1 MQRNLVMTV
10 IGDDRAGLVSALAT
24 VITAHS
30 GNWERSQM
38 AELAGKFAGI
48 LVVTVPA
55 EQVDALIT
63 ATRALDGLLDV
74 SVHEGAGPAAAGEK
88 PRHLA
93 ISVLGN
99 DHPGIVHEL
108 SSALSSRGLSIDK
121 VTTATR
127 EAPMAGGML
136 FEAHLEV
143 RLPHDIEVS
152 SIRSDLER
160 IAAELLVDLE
170 IDERHDATI

>member
-1 MQRNLVMTV
+1 MTI
-10 IGDDRAGLVSALAT
+10 IGDDRPGLVSALAN
-24 VITAHS
+24 VITAHG

-38 AELAGKFAGI
+38 TELAGKFAGI
-48 LVVTVPA
+48 LVVTVPS
-55 EQVDALIT
+55 EQVEALIA
-63 ATRALDGLLDV
+63 ATRALDGFLDV
-74 SVHEGAGPAAAGEK
+74 SVHEGAAPTTTAEK
-88 PRHLA
+88 PQHLA

-108 SSALSSRGLSIDK
+108 SSALGSRGLSIDK
-121 VTTATR
+121 ITTLTR

-143 RLPHDIEVS
+143 RLPREIEAS
-152 SIRSDLER
+152 AIRGDLER

-170 IDERHDATI
+170 IDELHDSVG